1 MGSIAI
7 LRRQCYRVLQLDD
20 LRRGRVL
27 DYQCA
32 TWFVGLWNDQLRRCS
47 SRRRTSPLLSLSNP
61 PSLTH
66 SLTSL
71 ILARSLQYTIDT
83 FGRRKLLLTTFPL
96 MSICLVITGAAFHI
110 KGKHAKIGVIALGIY
125 LFGIAYSPGEGPV
138 PFTYSAEA
146 FPLYIREVGMSW
158 ATAVCWLFNF
168 VVALTFPRLLDAF
181 TPMGAFFWYAA
192 WNMFGWLV
200 ILLFVPETK
209 SLSLEELDQGA
220 FLLPPSPYDAML
232 ISMLTRFRSA
242 VFNVPTRKQ
251 AAYGIASLRHAF
263 QKYILRLNVPD
274 QPAPHSDGG
283 YIHHGKQPVGESSAT
298 EKRSNSYNRTGSTG
312 SGTMQ
317 PSEREKMTA
326 TGRDRAAV

>member
-1 MGSIAI
+1 
-7 LRRQCYRVLQLDD
+7 
-20 LRRGRVL
+20 
-27 DYQCA
+27 
-32 TWFVGLWNDQLRRCS
+32 
-47 SRRRTSPLLSLSNP
+47 
-61 PSLTH
+61 
-66 SLTSL
+66 
-71 ILARSLQYTIDT
+71 
-83 FGRRKLLLTTFPL
+83 

-192 WNMFGWLV
+192 WNMFGWLI

-220 FLLPPSPYDAML
+220 SYLVFPSLSCAILIFRFL
-232 ISMLTRFRSA
+232 

-263 QKYILRLNVPD
+263 QKYILRNNVPD

-283 YIHHGKQPVGESSAT
+283 YIHHGKQPALG
-298 EKRSNSYNRTGSTG
+298 EKRSSNG
-312 SGTMQ
+312 SGTLQ
-317 PSEREKMTA
+317 PSEREKATA
-326 TGRDRAAV
+326 GGRDRSV